1 MDKYLD
7 MVRDDLE
14 KLNNKSKVLF
24 ESWRDESA
32 ESFNE
37 HCLDH
42 VQRAIAKYIETV
54 TPLCKHIQKLEK
66 QMQQQLEKSK
76 RR

>member
-14 KLNNKSKVLF
+14 KLNDKTKVLF

-32 ESFNE
+32 ESFNQ
-37 HCLDH
+37 HCLEH
-42 VQRAIAKYIETV
+42 VQRMVTKYIETV
-54 TPLCKHIQKLEK
+54 TPLCKHIPKMEA
-66 QMQQQLEKSK
+66 QMQQQLENSK

>member
-14 KLNNKSKVLF
+14 KLNDKTKVLF

-32 ESFNE
+32 ESFNQ
-37 HCLDH
+37 HCLEH
-42 VQRAIAKYIETV
+42 VQRMVTKYIETV
-54 TPLCKHIQKLEK
+54 TPLCKHIQKMEA
-66 QMQQQLEKSK
+66 QMQQQLENSK